1 MQRHKGAPRS
11 SMATVLGSW
20 GPRQKMHPGGAFR
33 SWTNGWQPRAR
44 RNPFLICLELD
55 AEPVIEHA
63 EGAIAIA
70 HNSFRHQRLDFLCD
84 HADVRTIAAVVAEA
98 IVAKAVCKMPEEND
112 IVLDHDVGPS
122 PAAATAATATTP
134 TATAEAA
141 TTATAEAAATTATYS
156 HAAAAAGAGEACTAA
171 RGVALSNSTGPH
183 IAKGVA
189 ASARRSLCSLST

>member
-20 GPRQKMHPGGAFR
+20 GPRQKMHPGGTFR
-33 SWTNGWQPRAR
+33 SWSNGWQPRAR

-63 EGAIAIA
+63 EGAIALA
-70 HNSFRHQRLDFLCD
+70 PNSFRHQRLGFLCD
-84 HADVRTIAAVVAEA
+84 HADVRTIAAGVAEA
-98 IVAKAVCKMPEEND
+98 IVAKAVCKMPERD
-112 IVLDHDVGPS
+112 HLVLDHDVGPS
-122 PAAATAATATTP
+122 PAATTAAPAP
-134 TATAEAA
+134 T

-156 HAAAAAGAGEACTAA
+156 HATAAAGAGEACTAA

-189 ASARRSLCSLST
+189 ASARRSPCSLST

>member
-98 IVAKAVCKMPEEND
+98 IVAKAVCKMPEQND

-122 PAAATAATATTP
+122 PAATTAATAPTT
-134 TATAEAA
+134 TAPAEAP
-141 TTATAEAAATTATYS
+141 TTATHS
-156 HAAAAAGAGEACTAA
+156 HATAAAGAGEACTAA
-171 RGVALSNSTGPH
+171 RGVALSDSTGPH

-189 ASARRSLCSLST
+189 ASARRSPCSLST

>member
-1 MQRHKGAPRS
+1 
-11 SMATVLGSW
+11 
-20 GPRQKMHPGGAFR
+20 MHPGGAFR
-33 SWTNGWQPRAR
+33 SWSNGWQPRAR
-44 RNPFLICLELD
+44 RNPFLVCLELD

-70 HNSFRHQRLDFLCD
+70 HTSFRHYRLDFLRD

-98 IVAKAVCKMPEEND
+98 IVAKAVCKMPEQND

-122 PAAATAATATTP
+122 AAAAT
-134 TATAEAA
+134 